1 MALGGLGCVRAV
13 EWPGLAGMSGR
24 RGLQRPGWREPALLG
39 LPGSLASRARVRQ
52 SLSL

>member
-1 MALGGLGCVRAV
+1 MGSAAFGLWNG
-13 EWPGLAGMSGR
+13 PGLAGMSGR